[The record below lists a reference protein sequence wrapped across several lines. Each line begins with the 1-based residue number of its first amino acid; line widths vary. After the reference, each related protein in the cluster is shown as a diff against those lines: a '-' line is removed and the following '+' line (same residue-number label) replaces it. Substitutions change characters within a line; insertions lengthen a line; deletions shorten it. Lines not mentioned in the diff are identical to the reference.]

1 MLQFSNSPTC
11 PKHGRSVSFTPS
23 PKKQKAHPLA
33 DDENPGDIFN
43 PPCNECH
50 ERNILCEVQ
59 PVSRRVRACASCK
72 RKKIQCSFV
81 SRERPRD
88 RSVSVALRPSR
99 SKSRPAGTPSLSNRK
114 SAAAKKSPASEAS
127 SKAGPARRA
136 RLASVRKNVQT
147 APSVE
152 TDFRKCFNV
161 SRLLCLANF
170 LQ

>member
-1 MLQFSNSPTC
+1 MLQFSNSP
-11 PKHGRSVSFTPS
+11 KRQKRGRSVSFAPS
-23 PKKQKAHPLA
+23 PKKQKAPLA
-33 DDENPGDIFN
+33 DDENLGDIFN

-50 ERNILCEVQ
+50 EQNILCEVQ
-59 PVSRRVRACASCK
+59 PASRRVRACASCK
-72 RKKIQCSFV
+72 RKKIRCSLI
-81 SRERPRD
+81 SREGPRG
-88 RSVSVALRPSR
+88 RSLSVAPWRSR